1 MGKDYAKF
9 MATTANKIV
18 FGDKDVELKLTIP
31 HKVAQQNLEFLT
43 SSLNKEIQVL
53 LGDPQA
59 SFDFEDQGDDMYRKW
74 TGRRVTAD
82 ASGVVISAQKPEP
95 ERDENQAEMFGPQ
108 ESGDTPPAGDDQSE
122 QEGQNEQEQAD
133 QDTQEGQTD
142 QQLDNQEGEGAFDGI
157 PEWMREVGGDPEA
170 SGEEDG
176 QPNDDSAPREM
187 NFGEDESGGA
197 VEGSDQE
204 SGASETVAE
213 IGKDELENYILEKR
227 PVFEDL
233 TLDFPALYEQK
244 RKEGVTWRDIAAGVG
259 MTTGQLNTQLTKYKG
274 RVKEQMMAG
283 GVA

>member
-59 SFDFEDQGDDMYRKW
+59 SFDFEDQDDDMYRKW

-82 ASGVVISAQKPEP
+82 ASGVVISAQRPEP
-95 ERDENQAEMFGPQ
+95 EHDENQAEMFGPEQ
-108 ESGDTPPAGDDQSE
+108 AEDDTPAGDDQAE
-122 QEGQNEQEQAD
+122 QGEQEQ
-133 QDTQEGQTD
+133 TD
-142 QQLDNQEGEGAFDGI
+142 QAGQDKQPGNQEGEEAFDDI
-157 PEWMREVGGDPEA
+157 PEWMREVGDDQEGET
-170 SGEEDG
+170 GEENG
-176 QPNDDSAPREM
+176 QRGDDSAPREM
-187 NFGEDESGGA
+187 NFGEDEASGA
-197 VEGSDQE
+197 AEGSDQE
-204 SGASETVAE
+204 HEAPETIE
-213 IGKDELENYILEKR
+213 IDKDTLENYILEKR

-244 RKEGVTWRDIAAGVG
+244 RKEGVTWRDIAVGVG

-274 RVKEQMMAG
+274 RVKEQMAQSTA
-283 GVA
+283 V

>member
-82 ASGVVISAQKPEP
+82 ASGVVISAQKPES
-95 ERDENQAEMFGPQ
+95 ERDENQAELFGPEQ
-108 ESGDTPPAGDDQSE
+108 AEDDTPAGDDQAE
-122 QEGQNEQEQAD
+122 QGEQEQ
-133 QDTQEGQTD
+133 TD
-142 QQLDNQEGEGAFDGI
+142 QAGQDEQPGDQEGEGAFDDI
-157 PEWMREVGGDPEA
+157 PEWMRGVDANPEVSD
-170 SGEEDG
+170 EEDG
-176 QPNDDSAPREM
+176 QPGDDSAPREM

>member
-18 FGDKDVELKLTIP
+18 FGDKDVELKLAIP

-95 ERDENQAEMFGPQ
+95 EHDENQAEMFGPEQ
-108 ESGDTPPAGDDQSE
+108 AEDDTPAGDDQAE
-122 QEGQNEQEQAD
+122 QGEQEQ
-133 QDTQEGQTD
+133 TD
-142 QQLDNQEGEGAFDGI
+142 QAGQDEQPGDQEGEGAFDDI
-157 PEWMREVGGDPEA
+157 PEWMREVGDDQEGET
-170 SGEEDG
+170 GEENG
-176 QPNDDSAPREM
+176 QRGDDSAPREM
-187 NFGEDESGGA
+187 NFGEDESSGA
-197 VEGSDQE
+197 AEGSDQE
-204 SGASETVAE
+204 HEAPETIE
-213 IGKDELENYILEKR
+213 IDKDTLENYILEKR

-244 RKEGVTWRDIAAGVG
+244 RKEGVTWRDIAVGVG

-274 RVKEQMMAG
+274 RVKEQMTQSTA
-283 GVA
+283 V